1 MESSGFASRRT
12 QIFDRSGAGSLQ
24 RRSALPHARLGI
36 LRQPVG
42 GKQNQIGV
50 MEYWRDGVMGK
61 QRPSYCNT
69 PSLQILLGGV
79 GMTSQEFVNQLKKDI
94 QAFPKIRIKHPFL
107 KAVCNGT
114 ATMDQIRA
122 WAIQDYQFRAA
133 VPRIAML
140 RYLACSDP
148 EIAQKLWG
156 VVEEE
161 TRGMDTG
168 SAGHN
173 ELAIRFAESI
183 GLTKHQLENAEL
195 RPSTAAHLYYV
206 ELIIHTLPWFVVMA
220 IQIGAEGTFG
230 PAAAALG
237 HGFIKRYN
245 MKPDDVRFFT
255 VHSEADEEHGSL
267 AEEIAVRYITSPH
280 LQEQTR
286 KHTFRRM
293 ELLYD
298 IWSIDGF

>member
-1 MESSGFASRRT
+1 MATQSEALSS
-12 QIFDRSGAGSLQ
+12 
-24 RRSALPHARLGI
+24 
-36 LRQPVG
+36 V
-42 GKQNQIGV
+42 
-50 MEYWRDGVMGK
+50 
-61 QRPSYCNT
+61 
-69 PSLQILLGGV
+69 
-79 GMTSQEFVNQLKKDI
+79 EFVERLKKDI

-114 ATMDQIRA
+114 ATMEQIRT

-148 EIAQKLWG
+148 EIARKLWG

-161 TRGMDTG
+161 TRGLDTG
-168 SAGHN
+168 TAGHN

-183 GLTKHQLENAEL
+183 GLSRSQLENAEL
-195 RPSTAAHLYYV
+195 RPSTAAHLYYA

-230 PAAAALG
+230 PAAGALG
-237 HGFIKRYN
+237 QGFIDKYK
-245 MKPDDVRFFT
+245 MKPDDVKFFT
-255 VHSEADEEHGSL
+255 VHTEADEEHSSL

-280 LQEQTR
+280 LQELTR

-298 IWSIDGF
+298 VWDAGLPGRP

>member
-1 MESSGFASRRT
+1 ME
-12 QIFDRSGAGSLQ
+12 
-24 RRSALPHARLGI
+24 
-36 LRQPVG
+36 
-42 GKQNQIGV
+42 KQNGTV
-50 MEYWRDGVMGK
+50 
-61 QRPSYCNT
+61 S
-69 PSLQILLGGV
+69 SA
-79 GMTSQEFVNQLKKDI
+79 EFVHQLKKDI

-107 KAVCNGT
+107 KAVCAGT
-114 ATMDQIRA
+114 ASMEQIRA

-140 RYLACSDP
+140 RYLACTDP
-148 EIAQKLWG
+148 EIARKLWG

-161 TRGMDTG
+161 TRGLDTG

-173 ELAIRFAESI
+173 ELFIRFADSI
-183 GLTKHQLENAEL
+183 GLTRDQLENTEL
-195 RPSTAAHLYYV
+195 RPATAAHLYYV

-237 HGFIKRYN
+237 HGFIKQYN

-255 VHSEADEEHGSL
+255 VHSEADEDHGNL

-280 LQEQTR
+280 LQELTR
-286 KHTFRRM
+286 KHNFRRM

-298 IWSIDGF
+298 IWSVD

>member
-1 MESSGFASRRT
+1 MTTESGNLS
-12 QIFDRSGAGSLQ
+12 
-24 RRSALPHARLGI
+24 SA
-36 LRQPVG
+36 
-42 GKQNQIGV
+42 
-50 MEYWRDGVMGK
+50 
-61 QRPSYCNT
+61 
-69 PSLQILLGGV
+69 
-79 GMTSQEFVNQLKKDI
+79 EFVQQLKKEI

-107 KAVCNGT
+107 KAVCNGS

-140 RYLACSDP
+140 RYLACTDP

-161 TRGMDTG
+161 TRGMETG
-168 SAGHN
+168 TAGHN

-183 GLTKHQLENAEL
+183 GLTRSQLENAEL

-206 ELIIHTLPWFVVMA
+206 ELIIHTLPWFVVMS

-237 HGFIKRYN
+237 NGFIKHYS
-245 MKPDDVRFFT
+245 MKPEDVRFFT

-267 AEEIAVRYITSPH
+267 AEEIAVRYLHSPQ
-280 LQEQTR
+280 LQELTR
-286 KHTFRRM
+286 KHNFRRM

-298 IWSIDGF
+298 IWSIEGF

>member
-1 MESSGFASRRT
+1 MAGEPLALSS
-12 QIFDRSGAGSLQ
+12 
-24 RRSALPHARLGI
+24 
-36 LRQPVG
+36 V
-42 GKQNQIGV
+42 
-50 MEYWRDGVMGK
+50 
-61 QRPSYCNT
+61 
-69 PSLQILLGGV
+69 
-79 GMTSQEFVNQLKKDI
+79 EFVQQLKKEI

-107 KAVCNGT
+107 KAVCNGS
-114 ATMDQIRA
+114 ATIDHIRA

-148 EIAQKLWG
+148 EIARKLWG

-161 TRGMDTG
+161 TRGLDTG

-173 ELAIRFAESI
+173 ELFIRFANSI
-183 GLTKHQLENAEL
+183 GLTREQLENAEL
-195 RPSTAAHLYYV
+195 TPATAAHLYYV

-237 HGFIKRYN
+237 HGFIKHYN

-267 AEEIAVRYITSPH
+267 AEEIAVRYLTSPH
-280 LQEQTR
+280 LQDLTR

-298 IWSIDGF
+298 IWSIPGF

>member
-1 MESSGFASRRT
+1 MAT
-12 QIFDRSGAGSLQ
+12 
-24 RRSALPHARLGI
+24 SA
-36 LRQPVG
+36 
-42 GKQNQIGV
+42 
-50 MEYWRDGVMGK
+50 
-61 QRPSYCNT
+61 
-69 PSLQILLGGV
+69 
-79 GMTSQEFVNQLKKDI
+79 EFVALLKKDI
-94 QAFPKIRIKHPFL
+94 QTFPKIRIKHPFL

-133 VPRIAML
+133 VPRIAMM
-140 RYLACSDP
+140 RYLACTDP

-183 GLTKHQLENAEL
+183 GLKQSQLENAEL
-195 RPSTAAHLYYV
+195 RPTMAAHLYYV
-206 ELIIHTLPWFVVMA
+206 ELIIHILPWFVMMSV
-220 IQIGAEGTFG
+220 QIGAEGTFG

-237 HGFIKRYN
+237 NGFIQKYH

-255 VHSEADEEHGSL
+255 VHSEADEEHSSL
-267 AEEIAVRYITSPH
+267 AEEIATRYLHSPH

>member
-1 MESSGFASRRT
+1 MTEQGKTISS
-12 QIFDRSGAGSLQ
+12 
-24 RRSALPHARLGI
+24 
-36 LRQPVG
+36 V
-42 GKQNQIGV
+42 
-50 MEYWRDGVMGK
+50 
-61 QRPSYCNT
+61 
-69 PSLQILLGGV
+69 
-79 GMTSQEFVNQLKKDI
+79 EFVQQLKKEI

-107 KAVCNGT
+107 KAVCDGT
-114 ATMDQIRA
+114 ASMDQIRA

-133 VPRIAML
+133 VPRIAMM
-140 RYLACSDP
+140 RYLACNDP

-168 SAGHN
+168 TAGHN
-173 ELAIRFAESI
+173 QLAIRFAESI
-183 GLTKHQLENAEL
+183 GLTRAQLENVEL

-206 ELIIHTLPWFVVMA
+206 ELVIHTLPWFVVMA

-237 HGFIKRYN
+237 HGFIKNYKMN
-245 MKPDDVRFFT
+245 PDDVRFFT
-255 VHSEADEEHGSL
+255 VHAEADEEHGSL

-280 LQEQTR
+280 LQDLTR

-298 IWSIDGF
+298 IWTLDTPNP

>member
-1 MESSGFASRRT
+1 MENQPAVMSSK
-12 QIFDRSGAGSLQ
+12 D
-24 RRSALPHARLGI
+24 
-36 LRQPVG
+36 
-42 GKQNQIGV
+42 
-50 MEYWRDGVMGK
+50 
-61 QRPSYCNT
+61 
-69 PSLQILLGGV
+69 
-79 GMTSQEFVNQLKKDI
+79 FVQQLKKEI

-140 RYLACSDP
+140 RYLACTDP

-161 TRGMDTG
+161 IRGMETG
-168 SAGHN
+168 TAGHN
-173 ELAIRFAESI
+173 ELAIRFAESV
-183 GLTKHQLENAEL
+183 GVTRSQLENAEL

-237 HGFIKRYN
+237 NGFIKEYG

-267 AEEIAVRYITSPH
+267 AEEIAVRYLHSPQ
-280 LQEQTR
+280 LQELTR
-286 KHTFRRM
+286 KHNFRRM

-298 IWSIDGF
+298 IWSIEGF

>member
-1 MESSGFASRRT
+1 MEEHNGTLSSA
-12 QIFDRSGAGSLQ
+12 
-24 RRSALPHARLGI
+24 
-36 LRQPVG
+36 
-42 GKQNQIGV
+42 
-50 MEYWRDGVMGK
+50 
-61 QRPSYCNT
+61 
-69 PSLQILLGGV
+69 
-79 GMTSQEFVNQLKKDI
+79 EFVQQLKQEI

-107 KAVCNGT
+107 QAVCNGT

-133 VPRIAML
+133 VPRIAMM
-140 RYLACSDP
+140 RYVACTDP

-168 SAGHN
+168 TAGHN
-173 ELAIRFAESI
+173 ELAIRFAQSI
-183 GLTKHQLENAEL
+183 GLTQKQLENAEL

-206 ELIIHTLPWFVVMA
+206 ELIIHTLPWFVVMS

-237 HGFIKRYN
+237 KGFMEKYH

-255 VHSEADEEHGSL
+255 VHSEADEEHGSM
-267 AEEIAVRYITSPH
+267 AEEIAVRYLHSPH

-298 IWSIDGF
+298 IWTLD

>member
-1 MESSGFASRRT
+1 MENHSAAVSSA
-12 QIFDRSGAGSLQ
+12 
-24 RRSALPHARLGI
+24 
-36 LRQPVG
+36 
-42 GKQNQIGV
+42 
-50 MEYWRDGVMGK
+50 
-61 QRPSYCNT
+61 
-69 PSLQILLGGV
+69 
-79 GMTSQEFVNQLKKDI
+79 EFVQQLKKEI

-140 RYLACSDP
+140 RYLACNDP

-173 ELAIRFAESI
+173 ELAVRFAESI
-183 GLTKHQLENAEL
+183 GLSRQQLENAEL

-206 ELIIHTLPWFVVMA
+206 ELIIHTLPWFVVMS

-230 PAAAALG
+230 PAAALLG
-237 HGFIKRYN
+237 HGFIKQYN
-245 MKPDDVRFFT
+245 MKPDDVKFFT
-255 VHSEADEEHGSL
+255 VHTEADEEHSNL
-267 AEEIAVRYITSPH
+267 AEEIATRYLHSPH
-280 LQEQTR
+280 LQELTH

>member
-1 MESSGFASRRT
+1 MAT
-12 QIFDRSGAGSLQ
+12 
-24 RRSALPHARLGI
+24 SA
-36 LRQPVG
+36 
-42 GKQNQIGV
+42 
-50 MEYWRDGVMGK
+50 
-61 QRPSYCNT
+61 
-69 PSLQILLGGV
+69 
-79 GMTSQEFVNQLKKDI
+79 EFVAQLKKDI

-107 KAVCNGT
+107 KAVCNGS
-114 ATMDQIRA
+114 ATIDQIRA

-133 VPRIAML
+133 VPRICML
-140 RYLACSDP
+140 RYLACTDP

-161 TRGMDTG
+161 TRGLDTG
-168 SAGHN
+168 TAGHN
-173 ELAIRFAESI
+173 QLAIRFANSI
-183 GLTKHQLENAEL
+183 GLSQSELEDAEL

-230 PAAAALG
+230 PAAAAIGNGLLKNY
-237 HGFIKRYN
+237 H

-255 VHSEADEEHGSL
+255 VHAEADEDHSSL
-267 AEEIAVRYITSPH
+267 AEEIAVRYLHAPH

-286 KHTFRRM
+286 KATFRRM

-298 IWSIDGF
+298 IWSIPGYDK

>member
-1 MESSGFASRRT
+1 MAT
-12 QIFDRSGAGSLQ
+12 A
-24 RRSALPHARLGI
+24 
-36 LRQPVG
+36 
-42 GKQNQIGV
+42 
-50 MEYWRDGVMGK
+50 
-61 QRPSYCNT
+61 T
-69 PSLQILLGGV
+69 
-79 GMTSQEFVNQLKKDI
+79 EFVAQLIKDI

-114 ATMDQIRA
+114 ATMEQIRA
-122 WAIQDYQFRAA
+122 RAIQDYQYRAA
-133 VPRIAML
+133 VPRIALM
-140 RYLACSDP
+140 RYLACTDP

-168 SAGHN
+168 TAGHN
-173 ELAIRFAESI
+173 ELAIRFANSI
-183 GLTKHQLENAEL
+183 GLTREQLENAEL
-195 RPSTAAHLYYV
+195 RPATAAHLYYV

-237 HGFIKRYN
+237 HGFITQYKMN
-245 MKPDDVRFFT
+245 ADDVRFFT

-267 AEEIAVRYITSPH
+267 AEEIAVRYLHAPH

-298 IWSIDGF
+298 IWSIDGYDR

>member
-1 MESSGFASRRT
+1 M
-12 QIFDRSGAGSLQ
+12 
-24 RRSALPHARLGI
+24 
-36 LRQPVG
+36 
-42 GKQNQIGV
+42 QNQSSV
-50 MEYWRDGVMGK
+50 VSSE
-61 QRPSYCNT
+61 
-69 PSLQILLGGV
+69 
-79 GMTSQEFVNQLKKDI
+79 EFVQQLKKEI

-140 RYLACSDP
+140 RYLACNDP

-168 SAGHN
+168 TAGHN
-173 ELAIRFAESI
+173 ELAIRFAQSI
-183 GLTKHQLENAEL
+183 GLTRSQLENAEL

-206 ELIIHTLPWFVVMA
+206 ELVIHTLPWFVVMS

-237 HGFIKRYN
+237 HGFIKQYN
-245 MKPDDVRFFT
+245 MTPDDVRFFT
-255 VHSEADEEHGSL
+255 VHTEADEEHGNL
-267 AEEIAVRYITSPH
+267 AEEIAVRYITSSH
-280 LQEQTR
+280 LQELTR

-298 IWSIDGF
+298 IWTLD

>member
-1 MESSGFASRRT
+1 
-12 QIFDRSGAGSLQ
+12 
-24 RRSALPHARLGI
+24 
-36 LRQPVG
+36 
-42 GKQNQIGV
+42 
-50 MEYWRDGVMGK
+50 
-61 QRPSYCNT
+61 
-69 PSLQILLGGV
+69 
-79 GMTSQEFVNQLKKDI
+79 MTSQEFVTKLKKDI

-114 ATMDQIRA
+114 ATLEQIRA

-140 RYLACSDP
+140 RYLACTDP

-161 TRGMDTG
+161 TRGLDTG

-173 ELAIRFAESI
+173 ELAIRFANAI
-183 GLTKHQLENAEL
+183 GLTKEELETAEL

-206 ELIIHTLPWFVVMA
+206 ELIIHTLPWFVVMS

-230 PAAAALG
+230 PAAAAIG
-237 HGFIKRYN
+237 HGLIKNYKMN
-245 MKPDDVRFFT
+245 PEDVRFFT
-255 VHSEADEEHGSL
+255 VHSEADEDHSSL
-267 AEEIAVRYITSPH
+267 AEDIAVRYLHSPA
-280 LQEQTR
+280 LQEQTY
-286 KHTFRRM
+286 KATFRRM

-298 IWSIDGF
+298 IWSIPGYEQ

>member
-1 MESSGFASRRT
+1 MDPQSPTLSST
-12 QIFDRSGAGSLQ
+12 
-24 RRSALPHARLGI
+24 
-36 LRQPVG
+36 
-42 GKQNQIGV
+42 
-50 MEYWRDGVMGK
+50 
-61 QRPSYCNT
+61 
-69 PSLQILLGGV
+69 
-79 GMTSQEFVNQLKKDI
+79 EFVQQLKKDI

-148 EIAQKLWG
+148 EIARKLWG

-161 TRGMDTG
+161 TRGLDTG

-173 ELAIRFAESI
+173 ELAVRFAESI
-183 GLTKHQLENAEL
+183 GLTRSQLESAEL
-195 RPSTAAHLYYV
+195 RPSTAAHLYYA

-237 HGFIKRYN
+237 HGFIKQYH

-280 LQEQTR
+280 LQALTR
-286 KHTFRRM
+286 QHTFRRM

>member
-1 MESSGFASRRT
+1 
-12 QIFDRSGAGSLQ
+12 
-24 RRSALPHARLGI
+24 
-36 LRQPVG
+36 
-42 GKQNQIGV
+42 
-50 MEYWRDGVMGK
+50 
-61 QRPSYCNT
+61 
-69 PSLQILLGGV
+69 
-79 GMTSQEFVNQLKKDI
+79 MTSKDFVNQLKKDI

-122 WAIQDYQFRAA
+122 WTIQDYQFRAA
-133 VPRIAML
+133 VPRIALL

-183 GLTKHQLENAEL
+183 GLTRNQLENAEL
-195 RPSTAAHLYYV
+195 LSATAAHLYYV
-206 ELIIHTLPWFVVMA
+206 ELIIHTLPWFVVMS

-237 HGFIKRYN
+237 NGFIQKYKMTPEN
-245 MKPDDVRFFT
+245 VRFFT

-267 AEEIAVRYITSPH
+267 AEEIAERYLQSPH
-280 LQEQTR
+280 LQELTR

-298 IWSIDGF
+298 IWSVAGY

>member
-1 MESSGFASRRT
+1 
-12 QIFDRSGAGSLQ
+12 
-24 RRSALPHARLGI
+24 
-36 LRQPVG
+36 
-42 GKQNQIGV
+42 
-50 MEYWRDGVMGK
+50 
-61 QRPSYCNT
+61 
-69 PSLQILLGGV
+69 
-79 GMTSQEFVNQLKKDI
+79 MTSQEFVIQLKKDI

-114 ATMDQIRA
+114 ATLDQIRA
-122 WAIQDYQFRAA
+122 WTIQDYQFRAA

-140 RYLACSDP
+140 RYLACNDP

-173 ELAIRFAESI
+173 ELAVRFAESI
-183 GLTKHQLENAEL
+183 GLSKDQLENAEL
-195 RPSTAAHLYYV
+195 LPATAAHLYYV
-206 ELIIHTLPWFVVMA
+206 ELIIHTLPWFVVMS

-237 HGFIKRYN
+237 HGFIEKYH

-267 AEEIAVRYITSPH
+267 AEGIAVRYLHAPH
-280 LQEQTR
+280 LQELTR

-298 IWSIDGF
+298 IWSVAGY

>member
-1 MESSGFASRRT
+1 
-12 QIFDRSGAGSLQ
+12 
-24 RRSALPHARLGI
+24 
-36 LRQPVG
+36 
-42 GKQNQIGV
+42 
-50 MEYWRDGVMGK
+50 
-61 QRPSYCNT
+61 
-69 PSLQILLGGV
+69 
-79 GMTSQEFVNQLKKDI
+79 
-94 QAFPKIRIKHPFL
+94 
-107 KAVCNGT
+107 
-114 ATMDQIRA
+114 
-122 WAIQDYQFRAA
+122 
-133 VPRIAML
+133 ML
-140 RYLACSDP
+140 RYLACNDP

-183 GLTKHQLENAEL
+183 GLTRSQLENAEL

-220 IQIGAEGTFG
+220 VQIGAEGTFG

-237 HGFIKRYN
+237 HGFIKQYN

-267 AEEIAVRYITSPH
+267 AEEIAERYITSSH
-280 LQEQTR
+280 LQELTR

>member
-1 MESSGFASRRT
+1 
-12 QIFDRSGAGSLQ
+12 
-24 RRSALPHARLGI
+24 
-36 LRQPVG
+36 V
-42 GKQNQIGV
+42 
-50 MEYWRDGVMGK
+50 
-61 QRPSYCNT
+61 
-69 PSLQILLGGV
+69 
-79 GMTSQEFVNQLKKDI
+79 TSKDFVVQLKKDI

-114 ATMDQIRA
+114 ATVDQIRA
-122 WAIQDYQFRAA
+122 WTIQDYQFRAA
-133 VPRIAML
+133 VPRIALL

-183 GLTKHQLENAEL
+183 GLTRNQLENAEL
-195 RPSTAAHLYYV
+195 LPATAAHLYYV
-206 ELIIHTLPWFVVMA
+206 ELIIHTLPWFVVMS

-237 HGFIKRYN
+237 NGFIQKYKMTPEN
-245 MKPDDVRFFT
+245 VRFFT

-267 AEEIAVRYITSPH
+267 AEEIAERYLQSPQ
-280 LQEQTR
+280 LQELTR

-298 IWSIDGF
+298 IWSVAGY